1 MKAPQTL
8 FEQFIASLNYF
19 PATDLEVHSNLLS
32 DLSKSRMYWK
42 CCKLMTR
49 KCLDLENGLHIL
61 DQLLMMNQASIFVF
75 KHVFHVVKEEADMNK
90 VFDYYVD
97 AIVKSNVKF
106 TILELQ
112 NFDEFLT
119 LFIDCDSKFDLVLE
133 RADKQ
138 FKRSPESILK
148 GFFIVC

>member
-8 FEQFIASLNYF
+8 CEQFIASLNYF

-75 KHVFHVVKEEADMNK
+75 KHVFHVIKEE
-90 VFDYYVD
+90 VERLFDYDVD
-97 AIVKSNVKF
+97 AIVKSNKIFVQIIEK
-106 TILELQ
+106 L
-112 NFDEFLT
+112 
-119 LFIDCDSKFDLVLE
+119 
-133 RADKQ
+133 
-138 FKRSPESILK
+138 
-148 GFFIVC
+148 